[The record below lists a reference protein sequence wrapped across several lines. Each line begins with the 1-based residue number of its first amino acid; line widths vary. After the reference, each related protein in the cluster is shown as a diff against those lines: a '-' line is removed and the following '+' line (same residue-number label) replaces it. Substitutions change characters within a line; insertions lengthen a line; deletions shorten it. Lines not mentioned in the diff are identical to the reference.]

1 MNASPLP
8 HQALAPL
15 HPAAQPAPRSVA
27 IVLCNL
33 GTPDAPTPKALRR
46 YLAQFLSDRRVVEIP
61 PLFWLPILHGIIL
74 RVRPRKAAAKYASVW
89 SEAGSPLA
97 VWTQRQAELLDKPF
111 AEAVGKTAEFL
122 RAQGKV
128 EQVQSSYLPYVTS
141 RFVNAALK

>member
-61 PLFWLPILHGIIL
+61 PLFCLDFLLVLILCVCMCISG
-74 RVRPRKAAAKYASVW
+74 W
-89 SEAGSPLA
+89 
-97 VWTQRQAELLDKPF
+97 
-111 AEAVGKTAEFL
+111 
-122 RAQGKV
+122 
-128 EQVQSSYLPYVTS
+128 
-141 RFVNAALK
+141 